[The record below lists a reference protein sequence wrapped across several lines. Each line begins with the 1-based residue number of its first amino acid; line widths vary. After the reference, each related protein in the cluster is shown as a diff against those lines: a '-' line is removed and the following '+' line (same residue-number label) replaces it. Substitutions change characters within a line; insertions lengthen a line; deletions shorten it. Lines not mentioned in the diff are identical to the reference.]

1 VPIHIPWLSSAR
13 RLLSRQLDRLQS
25 TLTSLGQTLRD
36 RIAQAVGQSVSGI
49 VREAVH
55 AVLEQVHD
63 EPGSRRL
70 LPEATTRTYDPGG
83 LFSHTEPPDE
93 RYLNDRYPDADFRD
107 ETLDDDSWPDPEPP
121 PPPTTLPRWRAFLA
135 AVLQAVSWWLRR
147 GVVYPW
153 LTALAVGAVAVCLLF
168 GCPLLGTGIGIVRAA
183 FDLIALVKCTAAGAG
198 TLAGWVT
205 P

>member
-1 VPIHIPWLSSAR
+1 VPIHLPWLSSAR
-13 RLLSRQLDRLQS
+13 RLLSRQLDRLQH

-55 AVLEQVHD
+55 AVLEQLHG
-63 EPGSRRL
+63 EAGQRRL

-83 LFSHTEPPDE
+83 LFTNAERDDHYPDE
-93 RYLNDRYPDADFRD
+93 DFRD
-107 ETLDDDSWPDPEPP
+107 EETLDDDSWPAPEPTP
-121 PPPTTLPRWRAFLA
+121 PPKPLPRWRSFLA

-168 GCPLLGTGIGIVRAA
+168 GCPLLGTGIGIVRSAC
-183 FDLIALVKCTAAGAG
+183 DLLGLANHASASVG
-198 TLAGWVT
+198 TLAGWLT